1 MEEGREKGKESN
13 LAAVAPVFLV
23 GVTHLASVVW
33 LATPLHFFSALE
45 KKLVFSFFPGKSFAV
60 SRGFFCEK
68 GGKNKEDF
76 VVVFA
81 FLDTDQLPYF

>member
-1 MEEGREKGKESN
+1 MEGGRERGKESN

-45 KKLVFSFFPGKSFAV
+45 KSWSSPFSQESRLRSHAV
-60 SRGFFCEK
+60 FCEK